1 MTIGL
6 WKNLFRVTIRTLFS
20 VRYFFNILRYSA
32 AALERGHVTLRFEP
46 DRVMYDDSE
55 RMIRIF
61 ALDGLQLVCC
71 AVSKAALAALEDDA
85 LAGPRAMPITYRRNQ
100 SLLQAI
106 AKRKYLAR
114 HSEVGNA
121 IVVRVDDV
129 NAQLAA
135 LRAAEDAT
143 AMTGDRPTR
152 RDGRP

>member
-1 MTIGL
+1 
-6 WKNLFRVTIRTLFS
+6 
-20 VRYFFNILRYSA
+20 
-32 AALERGHVTLRFEP
+32 
-46 DRVMYDDSE
+46 MYDDTE

-61 ALDGLQLVCC
+61 ALDGLEPVRC
-71 AVSKAALAALEDDA
+71 AVSKAALVALEDDA
-85 LAGPRAMPITYRRNQ
+85 LAGPHAMTITYQRNQ

-106 AKRKYLAR
+106 AKRKYLA
-114 HSEVGNA
+114 HHFEVGNT